1 MSNIK
6 TLMEK
11 TENLVVKTVIPR
23 TSFGNLMGIS
33 PEDYRTMQEW
43 YTLYNEAKEYTIE
56 MDKELDDSRRNV
68 EKLIKLVEAQT
79 NEINELKNMVRELV
93 KTNELIEA

>member
-1 MSNIK
+1 MGNIK
-6 TLMEK
+6 KLMEK
-11 TENLVVKTVIPR
+11 TENLVVKTVMPR

-43 YTLYNEAKEYTIE
+43 YTLYNEVKEYTIE
-56 MDKELDDSRRNV
+56 KEKELDDSRRNV

-79 NEINELKNMVRELV
+79 NEINELKNMVRELA
-93 KTNELIEA
+93 KTNELIEE

>member
-1 MSNIK
+1 MSDIK
-6 TLMEK
+6 KLMEK
-11 TENLVVKTVIPR
+11 SEELIMQTVMLR

-43 YTLYNEAKEYTIE
+43 YTLYNEVKEYTIE
-56 MDKELDDSRRNV
+56 KEKELDDYCRNV

-79 NEINELKNMVRELV
+79 NEINELKNMVRELA
-93 KTNELIEA
+93 KTNELIEE